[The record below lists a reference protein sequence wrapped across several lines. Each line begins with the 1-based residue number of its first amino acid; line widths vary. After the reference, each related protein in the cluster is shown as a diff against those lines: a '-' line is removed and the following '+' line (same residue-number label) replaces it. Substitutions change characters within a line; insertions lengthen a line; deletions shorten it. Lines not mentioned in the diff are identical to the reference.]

1 MLANLK
7 ISQKIYLYGF
17 IQLGLMALIGL
28 FALVQMNKI
37 GDELINI
44 AEGDIPLSTMLTK
57 VTEHQLE
64 QAILL
69 ERSLFNLSMSQQ
81 GHSDSL
87 ALFNDNKA
95 KVIQLETQTLAELDQ
110 VETFI
115 QEAITELH
123 SVEAQDEYRKL
134 LSEVQQIK
142 PELVALKQQ
151 VSSVLN
157 KISTEGILSSL
168 DEIHQIEKKEDKIDH
183 QLVALLDEIQHL
195 TQQSALTAE
204 HDEQRAVEI
213 ITYIF
218 IFALI
223 IGCALPIVIG
233 RSISTP
239 VNLLQQRLREVATGD
254 GDLTLT
260 INDSAK
266 DETGA
271 VAKAFNTFL
280 SVLRDMI
287 HNTNKQA
294 DELGKSS
301 ETALAVMRETLEN
314 VQKQQ
319 SETQMVASA
328 VEQMSATTLQVAK
341 NANEASKVTLKVK
354 DRVLEGKQVADQSR
368 SIIHQLANEVED
380 ATTVIKTL
388 VEETNNIGN
397 VLTAIQGIAE
407 QTNLLALNAA
417 IEAARAGESGRG
429 FAVVADEVRS
439 LAQRTQEF
447 TVDIQELVKRLQDEA
462 QQAVASMDKGSES
475 AQLCLEKSRE
485 TSSVFE
491 EAANAVNEIS
501 DLNNQIAAAA
511 EQQSQVAEEIN
522 QNLVNINRIAQVT
535 TAGAQSTSD
544 ANMNIAKRLI
554 DLHTNLNKFQI

>member
-7 ISQKIYLYGF
+7 ISQKIYLLGF
-17 IQLGLMALIGL
+17 IQLGLMLLIGL

-37 GDELINI
+37 GDELIDI
-44 AEGDIPLSTMLTK
+44 AEDDIPLSNMLTK

-115 QEAITELH
+115 QKAITELH

-183 QLVALLDEIQHL
+183 QLVALLDEIQRF

-213 ITYIF
+213 IAYIF

-223 IGCALPIVIG
+223 IGCTLPIVIG

-239 VNLLQQRLREVATGD
+239 VNLLQQRLHEVATGD

-328 VEQMSATTLQVAK
+328 VEQMSATTLQVAN
-341 NANEASKVTLKVK
+341 NANDASRVTVKVK

-447 TVDIQELVKRLQDEA
+447 TVDIQKLVDRLQDEA

-475 AQLCLEKSRE
+475 AKLCLEKSRE

-511 EQQSQVAEEIN
+511 EQQNQVAEEIN
-522 QNLVNINRIAQVT
+522 QNLVNINHIAKVT